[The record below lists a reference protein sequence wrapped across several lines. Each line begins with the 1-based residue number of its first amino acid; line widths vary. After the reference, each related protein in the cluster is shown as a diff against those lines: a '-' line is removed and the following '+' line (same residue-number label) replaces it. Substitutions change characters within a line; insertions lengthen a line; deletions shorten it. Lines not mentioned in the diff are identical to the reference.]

1 MGPIVQTILT
11 LPSDL
16 YIRTLKLAAEPGCR
30 VEDGGVKIRT
40 VNGYE
45 TWGPE
50 QKK

>member
-1 MGPIVQTILT
+1 MSTAKKNQ
-11 LPSDL
+11 
-16 YIRTLKLAAEPGCR
+16 LA
-30 VEDGGVKIRT
+30 EDGGMKIRT